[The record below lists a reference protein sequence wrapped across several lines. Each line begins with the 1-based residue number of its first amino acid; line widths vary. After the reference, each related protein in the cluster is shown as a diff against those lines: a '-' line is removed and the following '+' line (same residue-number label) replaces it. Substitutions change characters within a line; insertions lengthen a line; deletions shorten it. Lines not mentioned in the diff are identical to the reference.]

1 MPPVNFVRLL
11 LDRELGGAFGSGC
24 GRQAGNA
31 ASPNRG
37 LYEWATWDSLRHSA
51 SECCSLGNAHPRS
64 TIAVAISRDGNI
76 SASTQ

>member
-1 MPPVNFVRLL
+1 MNFVRLL
-11 LDRELGGAFGSGC
+11 LDRELGGVLGSG
-24 GRQAGNA
+24 GSRQAGNTA
-31 ASPNRG
+31 AANRG